1 MIRVLIGD
9 DHAIV
14 RQGLK
19 QILSDEKKQ
28 FICGE
33 AENGQ
38 VVLDKVLKEIWDVV
52 ILDISMPGLSG
63 LEILKEIKKN
73 KPKLPVLVLT
83 MHSEDQFALRSI
95 KAGAAGYLKKDSA
108 PDELV
113 RAIKKVVDGGKYVNQ
128 QLAEILAS
136 DIERDLDKPLH
147 DRLSDREYQVMRLIA
162 SGRTSKQIA
171 DELSLSIKTISTYRA
186 RLLEKMKMKTNAEL
200 THYAIQNKL
209 VE

>member
-1 MIRVLIGD
+1 MIKVLIGD

-19 QILSDEKKQ
+19 QILSLGKGKY
-28 FICGE
+28 ICGE

-38 VVLDKVLKEIWDVV
+38 SVLDQVDKEKWDVV
-52 ILDISMPGLSG
+52 ILDISMPGASG
-63 LEILKEIKKN
+63 LDILKEIKKN
-73 KPKLPVLVLT
+73 HPRLPVLVLT

-108 PDELV
+108 PEELIK
-113 RAIKKVVDGGKYVNQ
+113 AINKVLDGGKYVSP
-128 QLAEILAS
+128 QLAELLAS
-136 DIERDLDKPLH
+136 DIERNTEKPPHDL
-147 DRLSDREYQVMRLIA
+147 LSDREYQVMRLIA
-162 SGRTSKQIA
+162 SGKTARQIA
-171 DELSLSIKTISTYRA
+171 DELALSVKTISTYRA
-186 RLLEKMKMKTNAEL
+186 RLLDKMNMKTNAEL

>member
-1 MIRVLIGD
+1 MIKVLIGD

-38 VVLDKVLKEIWDVV
+38 VVLDKVLKELWDVV
-52 ILDISMPGLSG
+52 ILDISMPGISG

-73 KPKLPVLVLT
+73 RPKLPVLVLT

-95 KAGAAGYLKKDSA
+95 KAGASGYLKKDSA
-108 PDELV
+108 PEELV
-113 RAIKKVVDGGKYVNQ
+113 RAIRKVVDGGKYVNQ

-171 DELSLSIKTISTYRA
+171 DELALSIKTISTYRA

>member
-28 FICGE
+28 FVCGE

-38 VVLDKVLKEIWDVV
+38 IVLDKVLKEMWDVV
-52 ILDISMPGLSG
+52 ILDISMPGISG

-95 KAGAAGYLKKDSA
+95 KAGASGYLKKDSA
-108 PDELV
+108 PEELV

-171 DELSLSIKTISTYRA
+171 DELALSIKTISTYRA
-186 RLLEKMKMKTNAEL
+186 RLLEKMRMKTNAEL

>member
-28 FICGE
+28 FVCGE

-38 VVLDKVLKEIWDVV
+38 IVLDKVLKEIWDVV
-52 ILDISMPGLSG
+52 ILDISMPGISG

-73 KPKLPVLVLT
+73 RPKLPVLVLT

-95 KAGAAGYLKKDSA
+95 KAGASGYLKKDSA
-108 PDELV
+108 PEELV
-113 RAIKKVVDGGKYVNQ
+113 RAIRKVVDGGKYVNQ

-171 DELSLSIKTISTYRA
+171 DELALSIKTISTYRA
-186 RLLEKMKMKTNAEL
+186 RLLEKMRMKTNAEL

>member
-1 MIRVLIGD
+1 MIKVLIGD

-38 VVLDKVLKEIWDVV
+38 VVLDRVLKEIWDVV
-52 ILDISMPGLSG
+52 ILDISMPGISG

-73 KPKLPVLVLT
+73 RPKLPVLVLT

-95 KAGAAGYLKKDSA
+95 KAGASGYLKKDSA
-108 PDELV
+108 PEELV

-171 DELSLSIKTISTYRA
+171 DELALSIKTISTYRA

>member
-1 MIRVLIGD
+1 MIKVLIGD

-14 RQGLK
+14 RQGLR
-19 QILSDEKKQ
+19 QILSEEKKA
-28 FICGE
+28 FSCGE

-38 VVLDKVLKEIWDVV
+38 VVLDKIRDEAWDAVV
-52 ILDISMPGLSG
+52 LDISMPGVSG
-63 LEILKEIKKN
+63 LEIMKEIKKV
-73 KPKLPVLVLT
+73 KPKLPVLILT

-95 KAGAAGYLKKDSA
+95 KAGASGYLTKDSA

-113 RAIKKVVDGGKYVNQ
+113 KAIKKIVDGGKYVNQ

-136 DIERDLDKPLH
+136 DIERDIDKPLH
-147 DRLSDREYQVMRLIA
+147 NSLSDREYQVMRLIA

-171 DELSLSIKTISTYRA
+171 EELSLSIKTISTYRA

-209 VE
+209 VD